1 MSLLSSLRAKNTCEW
16 FASHECQRGQFW
28 KGLVSTG
35 EGRMAH
41 LVISEHEGMVPAAG
55 CWEWVE
61 AGPGS
66 GSQQGRP
73 AQGGSALDQR
83 SRKGHGAAWTEML
96 S

>member
-1 MSLLSSLRAKNTCEW
+1 MSLLSLLRAKNTCEW

-35 EGRMAH
+35 KGRVAH
-41 LVISEHEGMVPAAG
+41 LVISEHEGMVPAAR
-55 CWEWVE
+55 CWEWVG

-73 AQGGSALDQR
+73 AQGGSALLAEEQEGTWGSID
-83 SRKGHGAAWTEML
+83 
-96 S
+96 